1 MDDNA
6 AAYQALGEAVVQ
18 AIVLNAGLIQAKDPS
33 VDSVSVDLVFDL
45 RSDTAGQGLL
55 IRHERVAEPPL
66 ELRIAVPRPAHEG
79 SSNATPGARR
89 SRGSRA

>member
-1 MDDNA
+1 MEEARLDDNA
-6 AAYQALGEAVVQ
+6 AAYRALGEAVVQ

-45 RSDTAGQGLL
+45 RSDTTSQCLL

-66 ELRIAVPRPAHEG
+66 ELRIAVPRPAPEG
-79 SSNATPGARR
+79 PAFR
-89 SRGSRA
+89 